1 MECVGAIRWDD
12 PAIVG
17 AVAAA
22 ITAGIFAIVIAG
34 AVAALPAPGLE
45 MSWATSGTGGLI
57 LWPLFGATNQLLGG
71 LSFLVI
77 TFYLWRRKKPIWFVA
92 IPLVFMLI
100 MPAVAMA
107 MQLPDWIT
115 AKDKNWT
122 VIIIAISTL
131 ALEAWMI
138 VEAVILVRVV
148 VIIFVVVMPMM
159 MIGTR
164 FDEEIVAKSAAGE
177 DVGVVAELAVDQVVV
192 HAAFE
197 HVVAADLEHVVAADR

>member
-1 MECVGAIRWDD
+1 MALAKLYSHRTDKVVEVE
-12 PAIVG
+12 P
-17 AVAAA
+17 
-22 ITAGIFAIVIAG
+22 VI
-34 AVAALPAPGLE
+34 
-45 MSWATSGTGGLI
+45 
-57 LWPLFGATNQLLGG
+57 Q
-71 LSFLVI
+71 
-77 TFYLWRRKKPIWFVA
+77 
-92 IPLVFMLI
+92 
-100 MPAVAMA
+100 
-107 MQLPDWIT
+107 
-115 AKDKNWT
+115 
-122 VIIIAISTL
+122 
-131 ALEAWMI
+131 I